1 MLRQGP
7 LTLPC
12 VHRDRHAREA
22 QEHALSQELMQQ
34 APCEHVLKRRTGL
47 WWVGTASWRNRTDI
61 ENCEAETRTRISPGE
76 PKFGRLLSLRDR
88 ESPRWLPVVS
98 RLFLETACCLKRPD
112 WLAGVAGFEPLHQD
126 SCPIVPAAIVQR
138 EGWQQLVRRNSGSGT
153 GPEGRDSSPCPGRPD
168 LDRAR
173 TRSGE
178 YLR

>member
-1 MLRQGP
+1 
-7 LTLPC
+7 
-12 VHRDRHAREA
+12 
-22 QEHALSQELMQQ
+22 MQQ

-112 WLAGVAGFEPLHQD
+112 WLAGH
-126 SCPIVPAAIVQR
+126 
-138 EGWQQLVRRNSGSGT
+138 VRLELGNPHMCLRFRANL
-153 GPEGRDSSPCPGRPD
+153 RRP
-168 LDRAR
+168 R
-173 TRSGE
+173 
-178 YLR
+178 